1 MEMTSIREL
10 LPHVGEEKYQMLE
23 LNKRL
28 ESYLG
33 RVKLL
38 EEENQLLRGEIQ
50 SLRRKGNTKGQKQV
64 QEEALHQARREVQAA
79 WMEKDRVEMEV
90 SNLMEEMEA
99 LNAQRQKEKAAQ
111 AEAKRKLAESK
122 KRLEDEWRTQI
133 WLREQA
139 AHLQKEVTLQVQVH
153 EEEMES
159 LKSTTVLTKSVL
171 LAPQSK
177 QTFSLRDLGE
187 DYSQR
192 AAQAWQEAA
201 SVYQKQVEQ
210 LEDSLNQTR
219 TSMTQ
224 INLEKKENQL
234 YLQDLAKEM
243 ESSKAKRELLEKNM
257 EKQRNRQGQELQNLQ
272 AQVEGLEAE
281 KVDLREQ
288 IGDLLVDRRNLLQ
301 MKMCLGLEVA
311 TYRALLDSES
321 LRVNS
326 QSPLKTST
334 QTVSFLEAL
343 PKPHRTHSGTQATS
357 VSSHFS
363 SPLTTTSRL
372 ITPSKADLMTPALSR
387 SMTQSSQETHR
398 RVQMSEREKTGMSE
412 ETTQFERTSRSISTR
427 SFSVTGAVPFTT
439 AEKSLEASY
448 VTTTSASV
456 VSAPMVPLAVEE
468 PGSIPS
474 THVEED
480 LQEMPIENQS
490 NAGPHTSDT
499 EEEAALISQLPAGHP
514 SSLPPSPER
523 EVPFDRHAE
532 DTRAS
537 DEGEDEETEVSTE
550 MAQISHAPMS
560 AWEENDTTV
569 PEEKDIVSEQ
579 KSQAIRVNYVQQCSV
594 EATLAYLQ
602 QLDENSENLVSPSF
616 AEMSLHSMDAMNQD
630 EKNYQSDILGLVDVT
645 ERVSN
650 VSEEV
655 FLKSEPEIK
664 NESTE
669 SYEIMDN
676 KTKEMEDMVQ
686 FDHYGTEAK
695 EGHHSDM
702 ELQEA
707 ETVRQVKESKEEKEI
722 DREEEERE
730 KDIEKVEEEDDE
742 KYVAF
747 QNKSLTNTQKEDM
760 VKDSSDPQD
769 SETEVD
775 VHRSSAQEPAEQAD
789 ELVMKINDKD
799 SMVEEDHPEE
809 DKSDED
815 EESLNISASWRTDPG
830 DADTLADT
838 RPLIHYKSDDEAD
851 ANTQASHFGVSE
863 HSDSEDEREKHEGA
877 LMWGQTTAKR
887 FDTMEDLSEE
897 PEIIT
902 SDDVVM
908 DKSAHTLVEEVI
920 DEIPNKESVGLVA
933 DEDLQSKSEDLD
945 INVHTQK
952 DDALEDLAENDF
964 RICEERSEEVELAMK
979 EKTEEDIN
987 EVQNLLVQKQVF
999 SLESFLSETRDI
1011 REQPSIG
1018 EDDTAFAQ
1026 FVVEQNIDEIPNEE
1040 SVEPVDDEDLQ
1051 SKCKDQDIEIHTPK
1065 DDVLVDQSVNE
1076 FNICEESK
1084 QGFRLAMEDKTEEEI
1099 NQFQN
1104 LLDESSFTHSQQ
1116 LGLEAFLSETRDINE
1131 QPNTGEDETTI
1142 SQTVVE
1148 ENNDEIA
1155 NEESEEPVD
1164 YEALQSKSHSQDR
1177 SQSFLTEAIDSNGQP
1192 NIDEEEATNPYD
1204 HKNEICDMDYFTQN
1218 KSDDGATTQFDYFP
1232 LATDS
1237 TPQPEEAS
1245 QEQALDEKPSEMS
1258 PKPSETSNSDA
1269 FPFETILTKEKV
1281 CVKEEED
1288 EQSHISMVTYADF
1301 TDNISLYSGP
1311 NSRPDSQTN
1320 VDHSDLEE
1328 SNSSEDESPN
1338 ASQCSQLFSHSGI
1351 STEELDSS
1359 NAATVGEA
1367 LKAHDSMSLTGFLE
1381 ETLVKSFGQDCFAE
1395 GENLS
1400 QHHEEHEELP
1410 VENSSSGIDE
1420 DSNSVPK
1427 MQECETLDLDH
1438 QDETTGA
1445 SHDILS
1451 AEADLNDLRQD
1462 NESEKLD
1469 IFQDN
1474 VLNEEPQEPKEKEND
1489 SHSFF
1494 SSSIKED
1501 IWNISKFEMAA
1512 TYDSHGSTETER
1524 YSPDTLH
1531 PNQSMAF
1538 GEDWGQIGSLKPAN
1552 GKPEKEISA
1561 GQSDEEEE
1569 VEEEREEQKMPKA
1582 KQPQCKDAKDGVA
1595 EAVQSDDSIEEGDSW
1610 SSGEE

>member
-1 MEMTSIREL
+1 TSL
-10 LPHVGEEKYQMLE
+10 TNATNP
-23 LNKRL
+23 N
-28 ESYLG
+28 
-33 RVKLL
+33 
-38 EEENQLLRGEIQ
+38 
-50 SLRRKGNTKGQKQV
+50 
-64 QEEALHQARREVQAA
+64 
-79 WMEKDRVEMEV
+79 
-90 SNLMEEMEA
+90 SNVPKS
-99 LNAQRQKEKAAQ
+99 RIKP
-111 AEAKRKLAESK
+111 SK
-122 KRLEDEWRTQI
+122 
-133 WLREQA
+133 
-139 AHLQKEVTLQVQVH
+139 
-153 EEEMES
+153 
-159 LKSTTVLTKSVL
+159 
-171 LAPQSK
+171 
-177 QTFSLRDLGE
+177 
-187 DYSQR
+187 
-192 AAQAWQEAA
+192 
-201 SVYQKQVEQ
+201 
-210 LEDSLNQTR
+210 
-219 TSMTQ
+219 
-224 INLEKKENQL
+224 
-234 YLQDLAKEM
+234 
-243 ESSKAKRELLEKNM
+243 
-257 EKQRNRQGQELQNLQ
+257 
-272 AQVEGLEAE
+272 
-281 KVDLREQ
+281 
-288 IGDLLVDRRNLLQ
+288 
-301 MKMCLGLEVA
+301 
-311 TYRALLDSES
+311 LDSK
-321 LRVNS
+321 NS
-326 QSPLKTST
+326 YSNKIKILKKKKTMFRHYFFQVYVTSKPLNLPMM
-334 QTVSFLEAL
+334 QTHSYFCPPISFTEAL

-387 SMTQSSQETHR
+387 SMAQSSQETHR

-412 ETTQFERTSRSISTR
+412 ETTQFERTSTSISTR

-523 EVPFDRHAE
+523 EVPFDRHAG

-569 PEEKDIVSEQ
+569 PEEKDIVSEL

-616 AEMSLHSMDAMNQD
+616 EEMSLHSMDAMNQD

-730 KDIEKVEEEDDE
+730 KDIEKV
-742 KYVAF
+742 
-747 QNKSLTNTQKEDM
+747 
-760 VKDSSDPQD
+760 
-769 SETEVD
+769 D

-851 ANTQASHFGVSE
+851 AHTQASHFGVSE
-863 HSDSEDEREKHEGA
+863 PIDSEDEREKHEGA

-908 DKSAHTLVEEVI
+908 DKSAHTL
-920 DEIPNKESVGLVA
+920 ESVGLV
-933 DEDLQSKSEDLD
+933 
-945 INVHTQK
+945 
-952 DDALEDLAENDF
+952 
-964 RICEERSEEVELAMK
+964 
-979 EKTEEDIN
+979 
-987 EVQNLLVQKQVF
+987 
-999 SLESFLSETRDI
+999 
-1011 REQPSIG
+1011 
-1018 EDDTAFAQ
+1018 
-1026 FVVEQNIDEIPNEE
+1026 
-1040 SVEPVDDEDLQ
+1040 
-1051 SKCKDQDIEIHTPK
+1051 
-1065 DDVLVDQSVNE
+1065 DDVLVDQAVNE

-1084 QGFRLAMEDKTEEEI
+1084 QGFGLAMEDKTEEEI

-1155 NEESEEPVD
+1155 NEESEEP
-1164 YEALQSKSHSQDR
+1164 
-1177 SQSFLTEAIDSNGQP
+1177 
-1192 NIDEEEATNPYD
+1192 
-1204 HKNEICDMDYFTQN
+1204 
-1218 KSDDGATTQFDYFP
+1218 FDYFP

-1288 EQSHISMVTYADF
+1288 EQSHISMVTHADF
-1301 TDNISLYSGP
+1301 TDNISLYSGL

-1438 QDETTGA
+1438 QDKTTGA

>member
-1 MEMTSIREL
+1 
-10 LPHVGEEKYQMLE
+10 MLE

-122 KRLEDEWRTQI
+122 KKLEDEWRTQI

-171 LAPQSK
+171 MAPQSK

-257 EKQRNRQGQELQNLQ
+257 EKQRNRQGQELQKLQ

-326 QSPLKTST
+326 QSPLKKST

-363 SPLTTTSRL
+363 SPLTTTSRS
-372 ITPSKADLMTPALSR
+372 ITSSKADLMTPALSR
-387 SMTQSSQETHR
+387 SITQSSQETHR

-412 ETTQFERTSRSISTR
+412 ETTSFERTSKSISTR
-427 SFSVTGAVPFTT
+427 SFPGTGAVPLTT
-439 AEKSLEASY
+439 AEKALEASNA
-448 VTTTSASV
+448 TATSASV
-456 VSAPMVPLAVEE
+456 VFAPTVLSAVEE
-468 PGSIPS
+468 PCSITS
-474 THVEED
+474 SHVEED
-480 LQEMPIENQS
+480 LQEMHIENQS
-490 NAGPHTSDT
+490 KAGPHTSGT

-514 SSLPPSPER
+514 SSLPPTPER

-532 DTRAS
+532 DTKAS

-569 PEEKDIVSEQ
+569 PEEKDGVSEIELQ
-579 KSQAIRVNYVQQCSV
+579 SQAIRVNYVQQCSV
-594 EATLAYLQ
+594 EATLADLQ

-616 AEMSLHSMDAMNQD
+616 EEMSLHSMDAMNQE
-630 EKNYQSDILGLVDVT
+630 EKNDQSDILGLVDVT
-645 ERVSN
+645 KRASN

-655 FLKSEPEIK
+655 FLKSEPEIM
-664 NESTE
+664 NESIE
-669 SYEIMDN
+669 SYEVMDN
-676 KTKEMEDMVQ
+676 KTEEMEDEVQ
-686 FDHYGTEAK
+686 VDHYGTEVK
-695 EGHHSDM
+695 EGHHSDV
-702 ELQEA
+702 ELQEEENRFNW
-707 ETVRQVKESKEEKEI
+707 ETERQVKESKEEKET
-722 DREEEERE
+722 DREEEETE
-730 KDIEKVEEEDDE
+730 KDIEKVEED
-742 KYVAF
+742 VAF
-747 QNKSLTNTQKEDM
+747 QNESLTNAQKEDM

-769 SETEVD
+769 SETEFD
-775 VHRSSAQEPAEQAD
+775 LPKNSAQEPAEQAD
-789 ELVMKINDKD
+789 ELVMKINDKY

-863 HSDSEDEREKHEGA
+863 PSDSEDEREKHEGA

-902 SDDVVM
+902 SDDVVI
-908 DKSAHTLVEEVI
+908 DKSAHTLVEEII
-920 DEIPNKESVGLVA
+920 DEIPNKESVELVG

-945 INVHTQK
+945 INVHTLK
-952 DDALEDLAENDF
+952 DDALKDLAENDF
-964 RICEERSEEVELAMK
+964 RICEERSEGVGLAMK

-987 EVQNLLVQKQVF
+987 EVQNQDL
-999 SLESFLSETRDI
+999 SLECFNI
-1011 REQPSIG
+1011 HEQHSIA
-1018 EDDTAFAQ
+1018 EDDTTFAQ
-1026 FVVEQNIDEIPNEE
+1026 TVVEENIDEIPNEE
-1040 SVEPVDDEDLQ
+1040 SVEHVDREDLQ
-1051 SKCKDQDIEIHTPK
+1051 SKCEDQDTDIHTLK
-1065 DDVLVDQSVNE
+1065 DDILVDQVINE
-1076 FNICEESK
+1076 FKICEESEEVS
-1084 QGFRLAMEDKTEEEI
+1084 GLAMEDKTEEEI
-1099 NQFQN
+1099 NQIQN

-1116 LGLEAFLSETRDINE
+1116 LGLEAFLSETKDINE

-1142 SQTVVE
+1142 SSTVVE
-1148 ENNDEIA
+1148 ENIDEIA
-1155 NEESEEPVD
+1155 HEESVESVD
-1164 YEALQSKSHSQDR
+1164 YEALQSKSHSQDW
-1177 SQSFLTEAIDSNGQP
+1177 SQSFLTEAIDINNQP
-1192 NIDEEEATNPYD
+1192 NTDEEEATNPHD
-1204 HKNEICDMDYFTQN
+1204 HKNEICDMDFFTQN
-1218 KSDDGATTQFDYFP
+1218 KSDDGVTTQFDYFP
-1232 LATDS
+1232 LATDT
-1237 TPQPEEAS
+1237 TPLPEEAF
-1245 QEQALDEKPSEMS
+1245 QEEALNGKSCEMS
-1258 PKPSETSNSDA
+1258 PKPTETSNSDA
-1269 FPFETILTKEKV
+1269 LTFETILSKEKV

-1288 EQSHISMVTYADF
+1288 EQSHISMVTHADF
-1301 TDNISLYSGP
+1301 TDNLSLHSGP

-1351 STEELDSS
+1351 LTDELDSS

-1367 LKAHDSMSLTGFLE
+1367 SKDHDSMSLTGFLE
-1381 ETLVKSFGQDCFAE
+1381 ETLVKSFGQECFAE

-1400 QHHEEHEELP
+1400 QHHEDHEELA

-1420 DSNSVPK
+1420 DSNSVPR
-1427 MQECETLDLDH
+1427 MQECETLDLDYE
-1438 QDETTGA
+1438 DETTGA

-1451 AEADLNDLRQD
+1451 AEANLNDMGKD
-1462 NESEKLD
+1462 KESDELD

-1501 IWNISKFEMAA
+1501 IWNMTKFEMAA
-1512 TYDSHGSTETER
+1512 TYDSHESTETER

-1538 GEDWGQIGSLKPAN
+1538 GEDWGQIGSLKAAN

-1561 GQSDEEEE
+1561 GQSEEEE
-1569 VEEEREEQKMPKA
+1569 DVDQEREEQEMPKA